1 MTLTEAPPTRARARD
16 AEALFKEARRR
27 RRRRWAIGT
36 AAVLAAASIVTFL
49 LRPSSRA
56 PRAQRPLHGGLE
68 RWTPPKGGSHPA
80 PAFYV
85 AGDGQGGVGLYSTS
99 TGVLTR
105 SLSSQTSGGPDSD
118 VMLSA
123 DRRWIFF
130 SQATGTCTANILR
143 VPISGTGSPDVVVS
157 VPQTL
162 AISPTSSPT
171 SNELAWLGVACGAA
185 GSYGSPTLYV
195 TDMSTGVRD
204 DLGTVSGQSGDDA
217 IAWNHAGTQLAV
229 EDGNTIELFDAT
241 SGTLTE
247 SGDLGVAANCRLSS
261 PSFLAQRFEV
271 GVIRTCFSGKTAG
284 SVTQVL
290 AFNTKTGRPVSVI
303 ATAPIGA
310 VFQGLSVDASGTD
323 VLLGFV
329 PRSASS
335 AELVRLD
342 GRRKVVVSRHAIT
355 DAEW

>member
-1 MTLTEAPPTRARARD
+1 
-16 AEALFKEARRR
+16 
-27 RRRRWAIGT
+27 
-36 AAVLAAASIVTFL
+36 
-49 LRPSSRA
+49 
-56 PRAQRPLHGGLE
+56 
-68 RWTPPKGGSHPA
+68 
-80 PAFYV
+80 
-85 AGDGQGGVGLYSTS
+85 
-99 TGVLTR
+99 
-105 SLSSQTSGGPDSD
+105 
-118 VMLSA
+118 MLSA